1 LAAAETGAGS
11 EGSKAVKLAKK
22 LIKSAIKQ
30 QPGPQKESR
39 GGGATGGGVDRAPG
53 PERS

>member
-11 EGSKAVKLAKK
+11 EGSQGSQAGKLAKK

-30 QPGPQKESR
+30 QPGPQKER
-39 GGGATGGGVDRAPG
+39 DG
-53 PERS
+53 